1 MLADIAQK
9 DAVKAMKDN
18 ATRYIKTTSR
28 ALVEHLCKYLAMRI
42 ALDLAKTT
50 SAASTQGNLWK
61 GIVNWSGADQ
71 YLVQSPKK
79 EQQFQQ
85 QFSFISTWK
94 KTQFLQTIFAI
105 SGFNS
110 ENNFWK
116 ESYIENPAILTIFY
130 VVNCVLL
137 QKRT

>member
-110 ENNFWK
+110 EN
-116 ESYIENPAILTIFY
+116 IF
-130 VVNCVLL
+130 
-137 QKRT
+137 